1 MQTNKQSSSE
11 NEMKKKSVNESVFLF
26 LLIKIDGLTF
36 GSIKPQ
42 IQFIH
47 TDYSLDCC

>member
-11 NEMKKKSVNESVFLF
+11 NGMKKKSVNVFF
-26 LLIKIDGLTF
+26 FWLIKIDDLTF

-47 TDYSLDCC
+47 TDYGLDCC